1 MEEKLQAQKEIKE
14 MEVKRNKMRR
24 DLFDSQDMVDKQKED
39 LIGKI
44 ELKLHQK
51 INEKE
56 LFLIRWRIV

>member
-1 MEEKLQAQKEIKE
+1 